1 MDRYTTGRAAKVI
14 GVSDSTIRGWARAF
28 AAALSP
34 GAKPARGQSRVFVA
48 SDLAIFELV
57 KGWRAADPLLSDNEI
72 ADRLRQI
79 PAGELRAG
87 PAVDLA
93 ADVEG
98 VGGGVEQG
106 DQALAL
112 PAQVGDPGSVLAAF
126 VDRLGA
132 VDQRLARLEESATG
146 QRLAAGW
153 LVAGLIIGGLLGI
166 LIGLVTAG
174 AR

>member
-34 GAKPARGQSRVFVA
+34 GANPAKGQSRVFVA

-72 ADRLRQI
+72 ADRLRQV

-87 PAVDLA
+87 VVVDLA
-93 ADVEG
+93 AGVEG
-98 VGGGVEQG
+98 AGGGVEQG

-112 PAQVGDPGSVLAAF
+112 PAAGDPGSVLAAF

-132 VDQRLARLEESATG
+132 VDQRLARLEESTAG

-153 LVAGLIIGGLLGI
+153 LVAGLVVGGLLGV
-166 LIGLVTAG
+166 LIGLVIAG